1 MQDKDIPEVQKKI
14 VFCFRVMSRSFAD
27 PIKAEESFQILDQLK
42 DANIWKILTNLVDPN
57 TSLHQSR
64 AYRVKLPVANR
75 YAIGGT
81 YLGNHG
87 YKLYVNSAPIYEDM
101 RAKTLNSMLNSC
113 DIYPLLT
120 CHEFG

>member
-57 TSLHQSR
+57 TSLHQAR
-64 AYRVKLPVANR
+64 AYRVKLPVADR
-75 YAIGGT
+75 YVIGGT

-87 YKLYVNSAPIYEDM
+87 YRLYVHQSLKI
-101 RAKTLNSMLNSC
+101 
-113 DIYPLLT
+113 
-120 CHEFG
+120 